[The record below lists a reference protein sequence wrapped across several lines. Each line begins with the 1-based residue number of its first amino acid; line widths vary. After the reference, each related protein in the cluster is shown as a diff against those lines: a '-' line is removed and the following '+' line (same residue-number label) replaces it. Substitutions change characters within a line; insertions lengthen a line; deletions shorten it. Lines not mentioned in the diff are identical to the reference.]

1 MKVLKKRNLLYQW
14 RKAKNLVVRREMAKQ
29 REARMDCNE
38 KELEA
43 EMKHIQV
50 LAQKRRKREED
61 RAAAQAEAGA
71 PAEAE
76 APASADAAEA
86 SRELEALE
94 KEARKGHLSSSEV
107 VEAADA
113 LRARYGL

>member
-1 MKVLKKRNLLYQW
+1 
-14 RKAKNLVVRREMAKQ
+14 
-29 REARMDCNE
+29 MDCNE

-43 EMKHIQV
+43 EMKRIQV

-61 RAAAQAEAGA
+61 GAAAQ
-71 PAEAE
+71 
-76 APASADAAEA
+76 AEA

-94 KEARKGHLSSSEV
+94 KEARKGHLNSSEV

>member
-1 MKVLKKRNLLYQW
+1 
-14 RKAKNLVVRREMAKQ
+14 
-29 REARMDCNE
+29 MDWNE
-38 KELEA
+38 NELEA
-43 EMKHIQV
+43 EMKRRQV

-61 RAAAQAEAGA
+61 R
-71 PAEAE
+71 
-76 APASADAAEA
+76 ASADAAEA

-113 LRARYGL
+113 LRARYGLFRHRCVL

>member
-1 MKVLKKRNLLYQW
+1 
-14 RKAKNLVVRREMAKQ
+14 
-29 REARMDCNE
+29 MDWNE

-43 EMKHIQV
+43 EMKRRQV

-61 RAAAQAEAGA
+61 RA
-71 PAEAE
+71 
-76 APASADAAEA
+76 ADAAEA

-107 VEAADA
+107 VKAADA

>member
-1 MKVLKKRNLLYQW
+1 
-14 RKAKNLVVRREMAKQ
+14 
-29 REARMDCNE
+29 MDCNE

-43 EMKHIQV
+43 ETKRRQV

-71 PAEAE
+71 PASAEAPAEAE
-76 APASADAAEA
+76 APASLDAAEA

>member
-61 RAAAQAEAGA
+61 RAAAQAEA
-71 PAEAE
+71 
-76 APASADAAEA
+76 

-107 VEAADA
+107 VEAADV